1 MWRPPLRTSFGAYG
15 RPLRRRGLDEAFFLA
30 STWMDM
36 NLQKPYVMRARAAK
50 VESTRRSILAAA
62 FALSIERTSWE
73 IVLADVAEQA
83 GVAVKTVLRH
93 FGSRE
98 GLFTAV
104 NEYAR
109 EQIVDERLTPVGDA
123 GTAVSVVVDHY
134 ETRGD
139 WVLRLLCQ
147 ESSSEFARESMT
159 TGRKVHRE
167 WVETTFAPQLD
178 RLQASARA
186 EAVDLLVVATDVYTW
201 KLLRRDRG
209 LTRSAVE
216 ARMRHL
222 VNAVLA

>member
-1 MWRPPLRTSFGAYG
+1 M
-15 RPLRRRGLDEAFFLA
+15 
-30 STWMDM
+30 
-36 NLQKPYVMRARAAK
+36 QKPYVMGARAAT
-50 VESTRRSILAAA
+50 VELTRQSILAAT
-62 FALSIERTSWE
+62 FALSAERLSWE
-73 IVLADVAEQA
+73 IVLADVAERA

-98 GLFTAV
+98 GLFAAV

-109 EQIVDERLTPVGDA
+109 ERIVHERSTPVGDA
-123 GTAVSVVVDHY
+123 GAAVSVVLDHY
-134 ETRGD
+134 EERGD
-139 WVLRLLCQ
+139 WVLRLLC
-147 ESSSEFARESMT
+147 EASSSEFARESAT

-178 RLQASARA
+178 RLQAGARD
-186 EAVDLLVVATDVYTW
+186 EAVDLLVVATDLYTW

-222 VNAVLA
+222 VDAVLA

>member
-1 MWRPPLRTSFGAYG
+1 
-15 RPLRRRGLDEAFFLA
+15 
-30 STWMDM
+30 MDM
-36 NLQKPYVMRARAAK
+36 NLQKPYVMRARAAT

-62 FALSIERTSWE
+62 FALSAERMSWE
-73 IVLADVAEQA
+73 IVLADVAERA

-98 GLFTAV
+98 GLFAAV

-123 GTAVSVVVDHY
+123 GTAVSVVLNHY
-134 ETRGD
+134 EARGD

-147 ESSSEFARESMT
+147 ESSSEFARDSMN
-159 TGRKVHRE
+159 TGRKVHRD
-167 WVETTFAPQLD
+167 WVEKTFAPQLD
-178 RLQASARA
+178 RLQAGARD
-186 EAVDLLVVATDVYTW
+186 EAVDLLIVATDLYTW
-201 KLLRRDRG
+201 KLLRRDQG

-222 VNAVLA
+222 VDAVLA